1 MINMYLIVDSIL
13 ESVKCK
19 ALKKSILFFNKTIS
33 GFCMGFFQNIFS
45 PPRWI
50 DGSHVWV
57 SVFLAIVIVEIFIK
71 DPEMLYQLWATRG
84 GENIGGQIPGLFV
97 L

>member
-1 MINMYLIVDSIL
+1 M
-13 ESVKCK
+13 
-19 ALKKSILFFNKTIS
+19 
-33 GFCMGFFQNIFS
+33 
-45 PPRWI
+45 

-57 SVFLAIVIVEIFIK
+57 SVFLAIVSVEIFIK